1 MAARPRGQNLKA
13 VALTADRQLE
23 VVEVP
28 DPVAIP
34 GEVVVRVNGCGIC
47 GSDLHSIAAMGG
59 PGTVMGHEIAG
70 EVVELGADVDSVR
83 AGDVV
88 AVRPLTGCGTCA
100 HCLAGRQ
107 DHCASFALVGFQ
119 RPGGFAEHTAVAAS
133 ELFHLPASVRA
144 EDHALIEPFAVARR
158 GLRRGGLTA
167 GEDVLVLGAGP
178 IGLAI
183 IHWAR
188 ALGADNI
195 IVSDPLEERRQ
206 LALTL
211 GATQAVHPDAVRES
225 VGDGVPLVVECTGAA
240 SLIDQGMQLAAID
253 GRVAVVGMCLA
264 PDSIF
269 PWWGMQKELDVR
281 FSIYY
286 GREDFTDTIDAFAS
300 GALAPDGLVTETVNL
315 DQLPER
321 FARLAAQ
328 ADAGKVIVVP

>member
-1 MAARPRGQNLKA
+1 VKA
-13 VALTADRQLE
+13 VALTADRLLE
-23 VVEVP
+23 VVEVA
-28 DPVAIP
+28 DPVAQR

-47 GSDLHSIAAMGG
+47 GSDLHSVAAMGP

-70 EVVELGADVDSVR
+70 EVVELGADVDDVR
-83 AGDVV
+83 VGDVV
-88 AVRPLTGCGTCA
+88 AVRPLIGCGACA

-119 RPGGFAEHTAVAAS
+119 RAGGFAEYTAVSGS
-133 ELFHLPASVRA
+133 ELFHLPATVRA

-158 GLRRGGLTA
+158 GLRRGGLAA

-188 ALGADNI
+188 ALGANNI
-195 IVSDPLEERRQ
+195 IVSDPLEQRRQ
-206 LALTL
+206 LALGL
-211 GATQAVHPDAVRES
+211 GATQAVHPDAARES

-253 GRVAVVGMCLA
+253 GRVAVVGMCIA

-269 PWWGMQKELDVR
+269 PWWGLQKELDVR

-286 GREDFTDTIDAFAS
+286 GREDFTDTIDGFAS

-328 ADAGKVIVVP
+328 GDAGKVVVTP